1 MAILKHIP
9 IKNRYYSSAVEYLT
23 CQFDE
28 YTNEPVLDE
37 KGRIM
42 ERGEYLIE
50 GINCEAD
57 TFGAECIETN
67 RFYGK
72 NNAVKDVKA
81 HHYIISFDPT
91 DTITMEEALEFGK
104 EWLSVFAPGHQAV
117 IAAHPDGHHG
127 SKNMH
132 VHIVMNSVRKYAGVQ
147 EKWHY
152 KPCEWKQGCKH
163 RSTGRMM
170 HHAKKWVMRKCLIQ
184 GYEQVDLLTKKHRD
198 DYWVEKRLMKSNAK
212 DGVGATSN
220 RDMIRNTIDKL
231 IPAVKSFEQL
241 VECLINI
248 YGWNIRVTEKTVT
261 FTMPD
266 MKRGIRGN
274 KLGDGYGKAELI
286 ERIDIAIKEKAI
298 AETKRIAE
306 ENARAEAMRIAE
318 TKAKADAEAKEN
330 ARIGAEKKA
339 AVEKA
344 EQNRKTE
351 LSKRNRKLA
360 FEREDIRFE
369 CFMANA
375 GSDDWNSDYA
385 KYLMEEKITDYDSK
399 TMEELSVPILT
410 KEEFEQKQ
418 IEAMQ
423 DVISAK
429 ARELWHD
436 ALDNIDG
443 IVYPHKWEYLDY
455 LEELRYRKAST
466 ITLKQAKEA
475 ILSFGEFNEMK
486 ELESI
491 KEKTRVE
498 EVVLENT
505 VQAENTEN
513 NAIESAEDTKG
524 RIEPV
529 AAENIVVQENLSTE
543 LAVEEQVVKRTLTFA
558 ERAKEI
564 ATFIRDN
571 YRKYDDVPAKVKAEL
586 FRFSVDDLQ
595 ADMKLHSLVLKEL
608 NVKMYSSEL
617 YDDYMSIVDATN
629 WKQSSE
635 LQKANYYNNEKRWN
649 KRR

>member
-42 ERGEYLIE
+42 EREEYLIE
-50 GINCEAD
+50 GVNCKVD

-91 DTITMEEALEFGK
+91 DNITMEEALAFGK

-132 VHIVMNSVRKYAGVQ
+132 VHIVFNSVRKYAGVQ

-170 HHAKKWVMRKCLIQ
+170 HNAKKWVMRRCLIQ

-198 DYWVEKRLMKSNAK
+198 DYWIEKRLMESNTK
-212 DGVGATSN
+212 DGIGATSN
-220 RDMIRNTIDKL
+220 KEIVRNTIDKF

-241 VECLINI
+241 VECLTNI
-248 YGWNIRVTEKTVT
+248 YGWNIRVTDKTVT
-261 FTMPD
+261 FTMQD
-266 MKRGIRGN
+266 MKRGVRGN

-286 ERIDIAIKEKAI
+286 ERIDIAVKEKAAI
-298 AETKRIAE
+298 ESKRIAE
-306 ENARAEAMRIAE
+306 ENEKAEAMRIAE
-318 TKAKADAEAKEN
+318 AKSKAEAE
-330 ARIGAEKKA
+330 AREKVRIEAERKT

-344 EQNRKTE
+344 EQRRKEE
-351 LSKRNRKLA
+351 LSQKKRKLA
-360 FEREDIRFE
+360 FERNNIQFE
-369 CFMANA
+369 YFMANA
-375 GSDDWNSDYA
+375 DSDDWNSDYA
-385 KYLMEEKITDYDSK
+385 NYLMAEKITDYDSK
-399 TMEELSVPILT
+399 TLEELSVPILT

-418 IEAMQ
+418 IEKMQ
-423 DVISAK
+423 EAISEK
-429 ARELWHD
+429 ARELWND
-436 ALDNIDG
+436 VLNNIDG
-443 IVYPHKWEYLDY
+443 IVYSHKWEYLDY
-455 LEELRYRKAST
+455 LEEMRYRKSST
-466 ITLKQAKEA
+466 LTLQQVKEP
-475 ILSFGEFNEMK
+475 ILSFEEFSEKVERESVEATMQVESTQDVAVEVATDAQK
-486 ELESI
+486 DFELDVTENDVVHKNPVVEPVVEDTVVVERVI
-491 KEKTRVE
+491 EKT
-498 EVVLENT
+498 LT
-505 VQAENTEN
+505 
-513 NAIESAEDTKG
+513 IE
-524 RIEPV
+524 
-529 AAENIVVQENLSTE
+529 
-543 LAVEEQVVKRTLTFA
+543 

-564 ATFIRDN
+564 ATFIRKN
-571 YRKYDDVPAKVKAEL
+571 YGKYDNVPVKVKAEQ
-586 FRFSVDDLQ
+586 FQFSNDDLD
-595 ADMKLHSLVLKEL
+595 ADMELHSLVLKEL
-608 NVKMYSSEL
+608 NEKMYGADSFE
-617 YDDYMSIVDATN
+617 DYMRIVDATEK
-629 WKQSSE
+629 KQSDESRNVE
-635 LQKANYYNNEKRWN
+635 CYSNDKCWKRS
-649 KRR
+649 R

>member
-28 YTNEPVLDE
+28 YTNEPILDE

-42 ERGEYLIE
+42 EREEYLIE
-50 GINCEAD
+50 GVNCEVD

-91 DTITMEEALEFGK
+91 DNITMEEALAFGK

-132 VHIVMNSVRKYAGVQ
+132 VHIVFNSVRKYAGVQ

-170 HHAKKWVMRKCLIQ
+170 HHAKKWVMRRCLIQ

-198 DYWVEKRLMKSNAK
+198 DYWVEKRLMQSNAK
-212 DGVGATSN
+212 DGIGVTSN
-220 RDMIRNTIDKL
+220 KELIRNTIDKL
-231 IPAVKSFEQL
+231 ISAVKSFEQL
-241 VECLINI
+241 VEYLTGI
-248 YGWNIRVTEKTVT
+248 YGWNIRVTDKTVT

-286 ERIDIAIKEKAI
+286 ERIDVAVKEKA
-298 AETKRIAE
+298 ALEAKRIAE
-306 ENARAEAMRIAE
+306 ENEKAEAKRIAE
-318 TKAKADAEAKEN
+318 AREKARLEAERKATA
-330 ARIGAEKKA
+330 
-339 AVEKA
+339 EKA
-344 EQNRKTE
+344 EQRRKEE
-351 LSKRNRKLA
+351 LSQKKRKLA
-360 FEREDIRFE
+360 FERNNIQFE
-369 CFMANA
+369 YFMANA
-375 GSDDWNSDYA
+375 DSDDWNSDYSN
-385 KYLMEEKITDYDSK
+385 YLILEKISDYNSK
-399 TMEELSVPILT
+399 TLEELSVPILT

-418 IEAMQ
+418 IEKMQ
-423 DVISAK
+423 EAISEN
-429 ARELWHD
+429 ARELWND
-436 ALDNIDG
+436 ALSNIDG
-443 IVYPHKWEYLDY
+443 TVYSNKWEYLEY
-455 LEELRYRKAST
+455 LEEMRYRKASAL
-466 ITLKQAKEA
+466 TLQQVKEP
-475 ILSFGEFNEMK
+475 ILSFVEFNEMK
-486 ELESI
+486 ERENAKSVVQVES
-491 KEKTRVE
+491 TQNVAVE
-498 EVVLENT
+498 IVTDNQNNFELDITENVVLE
-505 VQAENTEN
+505 ENPVV
-513 NAIESAEDTKG
+513 ESAVEDAVVVE
-524 RIEPV
+524 RVIEK
-529 AAENIVVQENLSTE
+529 ALT
-543 LAVEEQVVKRTLTFA
+543 VEERA
-558 ERAKEI
+558 EEI

-571 YRKYDDVPAKVKAEL
+571 YGKYENVPVKVKAEQ
-586 FRFSVDDLQ
+586 FQFSIDDLG

-608 NVKMYSSEL
+608 KEKMYSSEL
-617 YDDYMSIVDATN
+617 YDDYMSIVDVTDK
-629 WKQSSE
+629 KQSDE
-635 LQKANYYNNEKRWN
+635 LQKVDYYSNVKRWN
-649 KRR
+649 RSR

>member
-42 ERGEYLIE
+42 EREEYLIE
-50 GINCEAD
+50 GVNCEAD

-91 DTITMEEALEFGK
+91 DNITMEEALAFGK

-132 VHIVMNSVRKYAGVQ
+132 VHIVINSVRKFAGVQ

-170 HHAKKWVMRKCLIQ
+170 HHAKKWVMRKCLLQ

-220 RDMIRNTIDKL
+220 RDIIRNTIDKL
-231 IPAVKSFEQL
+231 TPAVKSFEQL
-241 VECLINI
+241 VECLANI
-248 YGWNIRVTEKTVT
+248 YGWNIRVTDKTVT
-261 FTMPD
+261 STMPD

-286 ERIDIAIKEKAI
+286 ERIDIAIKEKSI

-318 TKAKADAEAKEN
+318 TKAKADAEAKKN
-330 ARIGAEKKA
+330 ARIEAEEKA

-344 EQNRKTE
+344 EQNKKAE
-351 LSKRNRKLA
+351 LSKRKRKLA
-360 FEREDIRFE
+360 FEREDIRFK

-385 KYLMEEKITDYDSK
+385 KYLMEEKITDYDFK
-399 TMEELSVPILT
+399 TLEELSVPILT

-418 IEAMQ
+418 IEKMQ
-423 DVISAK
+423 EAISERAGK
-429 ARELWHD
+429 LWKE

-443 IVYPHKWEYLDY
+443 SVYSHKWEYLDY
-455 LEELRYRKAST
+455 LEEIRYRKAST
-466 ITLKQAKEA
+466 LTLQQVKEP
-475 ILSFGEFNEMK
+475 ILSFGEFNEK
-486 ELESI
+486 VERESVRFVESVENIQNIAAETVADNEKDFELGV
-491 KEKTRVE
+491 T
-498 EVVLENT
+498 
-505 VQAENTEN
+505 
-513 NAIESAEDTKG
+513 
-524 RIEPV
+524 
-529 AAENIVVQENLSTE
+529 ENIVVQENPAHE
-543 LAVEEQVVKRTLTFA
+543 PAVEENVVDEQVMEIPLTVE

-571 YRKYDDVPAKVKAEL
+571 YRKYDNVPVKVKAEL
-586 FRFSVDDLQ
+586 FRFSIDDLQ

-617 YDDYMSIVDATN
+617 YDDYMSVVDVME
-629 WKQSSE
+629 KKRSDE
-635 LQKANYYNNEKRWN
+635 LQKVDYHINEKRWN
-649 KRR
+649 RRR

>member
-28 YTNEPVLDE
+28 YTNEPILDE

-42 ERGEYLIE
+42 KREEYLIE
-50 GINCEAD
+50 GVNCEVD

-91 DTITMEEALEFGK
+91 DNITMEEALEFGK

-132 VHIVMNSVRKYAGVQ
+132 VHIVFNSVRKYAGVQ

-170 HHAKKWVMRKCLIQ
+170 HNAKKWVMRRCLIR

-198 DYWVEKRLMKSNAK
+198 DYWVEKRLMESNAK
-212 DGVGATSN
+212 HGIGATSN
-220 RDMIRNTIDKL
+220 KEIIRNTIDKF

-241 VECLINI
+241 VECLTNI
-248 YGWNIRVTEKTVT
+248 YGWNIRVTDKTVT

-274 KLGDGYGKAELI
+274 KLGDGYGKAELM
-286 ERIDIAIKEKAI
+286 ERIDNAIKEKVV
-298 AETKRIAE
+298 
-306 ENARAEAMRIAE
+306 
-318 TKAKADAEAKEN
+318 AEAKRLAEEKAREE
-330 ARIGAEKKA
+330 ARIEAERRA
-339 AVEKA
+339 ASERA
-344 EQNRKTE
+344 ERKRKEE
-351 LSKRNRKLA
+351 LSQRKRKLA
-360 FEREDIRFE
+360 FERNSIQFE
-369 CFMANA
+369 YFMAN
-375 GSDDWNSDYA
+375 SNSESWNPEYA
-385 KYLMEEKITDYDSK
+385 EYLMAEKIIDFDSK
-399 TMEELSVPILT
+399 SIEELSNPILT
-410 KEEFEQKQ
+410 KEEFERKQ
-418 IEAMQ
+418 IEELQ
-423 DVISAK
+423 EENCEK
-429 ARELWHD
+429 AHELWKD
-436 ALDNIDG
+436 TLNNIDG
-443 IVYPHKWEYLDY
+443 LVYPHKWEYLNY
-455 LEELRYRKAST
+455 LEEIRYRKVST
-466 ITLKQAKEA
+466 FTLQQVKEP
-475 ILSFGEFNEMK
+475 ILTFGEFGEMMERESAIPVETVGNVQDAVVVEEAEETIGTEK
-486 ELESI
+486 NQAEELEVQDISI
-491 KEKTRVE
+491 LESTVE
-498 EVVLENT
+498 EVAV
-505 VQAENTEN
+505 
-513 NAIESAEDTKG
+513 IE
-524 RIEPV
+524 
-529 AAENIVVQENLSTE
+529 Q
-543 LAVEEQVVKRTLTFA
+543 AVERPVTME

-564 ATFIRDN
+564 SSVIRNNYGRYDN
-571 YRKYDDVPAKVKAEL
+571 VPVKVKAEL
-586 FRFSVDDLQ
+586 FQFSVDDFE

-617 YDDYMSIVDATN
+617 YDDYMSIADETDKKPVEEQN
-629 WKQSSE
+629 V
-635 LQKANYYNNEKRWN
+635 NYYNNEKHWN
-649 KRR
+649 RSR

>member
-42 ERGEYLIE
+42 EREEYMIE
-50 GINCEAD
+50 GINCEVD

-67 RFYGK
+67 RFHGK

-91 DTITMEEALEFGK
+91 DNITMEEALAFGK

-132 VHIVMNSVRKYAGVQ
+132 VHIVFNSVRKYAGVQ

-170 HHAKKWVMRKCLIQ
+170 HNAKKWVMRRCLIQ

-198 DYWVEKRLMKSNAK
+198 DYWVEKRLIKSNAK
-212 DGVGATSN
+212 DGIGATSN
-220 RDMIRNTIDKL
+220 KEIIRNTIDKF

-241 VECLINI
+241 VECLTNI
-248 YGWNIRVTEKTVT
+248 YGWNIRVTDKTVT

-266 MKRGIRGN
+266 MKRGVRGN

-286 ERIDIAIKEKAI
+286 ERIDIAIKEKA
-298 AETKRIAE
+298 ALEAKRLAE

-318 TKAKADAEAKEN
+318 EKAKAEAEAREK
-330 ARIGAEKKA
+330 ARLEEERKVA
-339 AVEKA
+339 AEKA
-344 EQNRKTE
+344 EQRRKEE
-351 LSKRNRKLA
+351 LSQKKRKLA
-360 FEREDIRFE
+360 FERNNIQFE
-369 CFMANA
+369 YFMANA
-375 GSDDWNSDYA
+375 DSDDWNSDYLN
-385 KYLMEEKITDYDSK
+385 YLISEKITDYDSK
-399 TMEELSVPILT
+399 TLEELSVPILT

-418 IEAMQ
+418 IEKMQ
-423 DVISAK
+423 EAISEK
-429 ARELWHD
+429 TRELWND
-436 ALDNIDG
+436 ALNNIDG
-443 IVYPHKWEYLDY
+443 SVYSNKWKYLDY
-455 LEELRYRKAST
+455 LEEIRYRKVD
-466 ITLKQAKEA
+466 TLTLQQVKEP
-475 ILSFGEFNEMK
+475 ILSFWEFNEMMERESVEATMK
-486 ELESI
+486 VENTQDVAVEVATDAQKDFELDVTENDVVHKNPVVEPVVEDTVVVERVI
-491 KEKTRVE
+491 EKT
-498 EVVLENT
+498 LT
-505 VQAENTEN
+505 
-513 NAIESAEDTKG
+513 IE
-524 RIEPV
+524 
-529 AAENIVVQENLSTE
+529 
-543 LAVEEQVVKRTLTFA
+543 

-564 ATFIRDN
+564 ATFIRKN
-571 YRKYDDVPAKVKAEL
+571 YGKYDNVPVKVKAEQ
-586 FRFSVDDLQ
+586 FQFSNDDLD
-595 ADMKLHSLVLKEL
+595 ADMELHSLVLKEL
-608 NVKMYSSEL
+608 NEKMYGADSFE
-617 YDDYMSIVDATN
+617 DYMRIVDATEK
-629 WKQSSE
+629 KQSGE
-635 LQKANYYNNEKRWN
+635 LRRVEYYSNEKRWN
-649 KRR
+649 RSR

>member
-28 YTNEPVLDE
+28 YTNEPILDE

-42 ERGEYLIE
+42 EREEYLIE
-50 GINCEAD
+50 GVNCEVD

-91 DTITMEEALEFGK
+91 DNITMEEALAFGK

-132 VHIVMNSVRKYAGVQ
+132 VHIVFNSVRKYAGVQ

-170 HHAKKWVMRKCLIQ
+170 HHAKKWVMRRCLIQ

-212 DGVGATSN
+212 DGIGVTSN
-220 RDMIRNTIDKL
+220 KEMIRNTIDKL

-241 VECLINI
+241 VDYLTGI
-248 YGWNIRVTEKTVT
+248 YGWNIRVTDKTVT

-286 ERIDIAIKEKAI
+286 ERIDVAVKEKA
-298 AETKRIAE
+298 ALEAKRIAE
-306 ENARAEAMRIAE
+306 ENESAEATRIAE
-318 TKAKADAEAKEN
+318 AKAKAEAEAREK
-330 ARIGAEKKA
+330 ARLEEERKAVAEK
-339 AVEKA
+339 E
-344 EQNRKTE
+344 EQRRKEE
-351 LSKRNRKLA
+351 LSQQKRKLA
-360 FEREDIRFE
+360 FERNSIQHKY
-369 CFMANA
+369 FMENAN
-375 GSDDWNSDYA
+375 SDDWNSDYA
-385 KYLMEEKITDYDSK
+385 KYLMAEKITDYDSK
-399 TMEELSVPILT
+399 TLEELSVSIMT

-418 IEAMQ
+418 IEKMQ
-423 DVISAK
+423 EEISEK
-429 ARELWHD
+429 ARELWND
-436 ALDNIDG
+436 ALSNIDG
-443 IVYPHKWEYLDY
+443 TVYSNKWEYLDY
-455 LEELRYRKAST
+455 LEEIRFRRGST
-466 ITLKQAKEA
+466 LTLQQVKEP
-475 ILSFGEFNEMK
+475 ILSFEEFNEMMERENAMHVESVESVENVVVDEETEETIAVQPK
-486 ELESI
+486 STEELEIQEISRP
-491 KEKTRVE
+491 KPTVE
-498 EVVLENT
+498 EVT
-505 VQAENTEN
+505 VV
-513 NAIESAEDTKG
+513 
-524 RIEPV
+524 EPV
-529 AAENIVVQENLSTE
+529 IERPFTIE
-543 LAVEEQVVKRTLTFA
+543 
-558 ERAKEI
+558 ERARVIASEI
-564 ATFIRDN
+564 RNNYGRYDN
-571 YRKYDDVPAKVKAEL
+571 VPTKVKAVL
-586 FRFSVDDLQ
+586 FQFSIDDLQ

-617 YDDYMSIVDATN
+617 YDDYMSVVDVTD
-629 WKQSSE
+629 KKKSGETKDVGYYSS
-635 LQKANYYNNEKRWN
+635 EKRWN
-649 KRR
+649 RSR

>member
-28 YTNEPVLDE
+28 YTNEPILDE

-42 ERGEYLIE
+42 EREEYLIE
-50 GINCEAD
+50 GVNCEVD

-91 DTITMEEALEFGK
+91 DNITMEKALAFGK

-132 VHIVMNSVRKYAGVQ
+132 VHIVFNSVRKYAGVQ

-170 HHAKKWVMRKCLIQ
+170 HHAKKWVMRRCLIQ

-198 DYWVEKRLMKSNAK
+198 DYWVEKRLMQANAK
-212 DGVGATSN
+212 DGIGVTSN
-220 RDMIRNTIDKL
+220 KEMIRNTIDKL

-241 VECLINI
+241 VEYLTGI
-248 YGWNIRVTEKTVT
+248 YGWNIRVTDKTVT

-286 ERIDIAIKEKAI
+286 ERIDVAVKEKA
-298 AETKRIAE
+298 ALEAKRIAE
-306 ENARAEAMRIAE
+306 ENERAEAKRIAE
-318 TKAKADAEAKEN
+318 AKAKAEAEAREKI
-330 ARIGAEKKA
+330 RIEAERKA
-339 AVEKA
+339 AAEKA
-344 EQNRKTE
+344 EQRRKEE
-351 LSKRNRKLA
+351 LSQQKRKLA
-360 FEREDIRFE
+360 FERNSIQHNY
-369 CFMANA
+369 FMENAN
-375 GSDDWNSDYA
+375 SDDWNSDYA
-385 KYLMEEKITDYDSK
+385 KYLMAEKITDYDSK
-399 TMEELSVPILT
+399 TLEELSVPILT

-418 IEAMQ
+418 IEKMQ
-423 DVISAK
+423 EAISEK
-429 ARELWHD
+429 ARELWND

-443 IVYPHKWEYLDY
+443 SAYPNKWKYLDY
-455 LEELRYRKAST
+455 LEEIRYRNVST
-466 ITLKQAKEA
+466 LTLQQVNEPV
-475 ILSFGEFNEMK
+475 ISFWEFNEMK
-486 ELESI
+486 EHENVVLQENPVVEPLVEDTVVVERVI
-491 KEKTRVE
+491 EKT
-498 EVVLENT
+498 LT
-505 VQAENTEN
+505 
-513 NAIESAEDTKG
+513 IE
-524 RIEPV
+524 
-529 AAENIVVQENLSTE
+529 
-543 LAVEEQVVKRTLTFA
+543 

-564 ATFIRDN
+564 ATFIRNN
-571 YRKYDDVPAKVKAEL
+571 YGKYDNVPVKVKAEQ
-586 FRFSVDDLQ
+586 FKFSNNDLDI
-595 ADMKLHSLVLKEL
+595 DMELHSLVLKEL
-608 NVKMYSSEL
+608 NEKMYGADSFE
-617 YDDYMSIVDATN
+617 DYMRIVDATEK
-629 WKQSSE
+629 KQSDE
-635 LQKANYYNNEKRWN
+635 MQNVDYYSNDKRWN
-649 KRR
+649 RSR

>member
-42 ERGEYLIE
+42 EREEYLIE
-50 GINCEAD
+50 GVNCEVD

-91 DTITMEEALEFGK
+91 DNITMEKALAFGK

-132 VHIVMNSVRKYAGVQ
+132 VHIVFNSVRKYAGVQ

-170 HHAKKWVMRKCLIQ
+170 HHAKKWVMRRCLIQ

-198 DYWVEKRLMKSNAK
+198 DYWVEKRLMQANAK
-212 DGVGATSN
+212 DGIGVTSN
-220 RDMIRNTIDKL
+220 KELIRNTIDKL
-231 IPAVKSFEQL
+231 ISAVKSFEQL
-241 VECLINI
+241 VEYLTGI
-248 YGWNIRVTEKTVT
+248 YGWNIRVTDKTVT

-286 ERIDIAIKEKAI
+286 ERIDVAVKEKA
-298 AETKRIAE
+298 ALEAKRIAE
-306 ENARAEAMRIAE
+306 ENEKAEAKRIAE
-318 TKAKADAEAKEN
+318 AKAKAEAEAREK
-330 ARIGAEKKA
+330 ARLEAERKA
-339 AVEKA
+339 TAEKA
-344 EQNRKTE
+344 EQRRKEE
-351 LSKRNRKLA
+351 LSQKKRKLA
-360 FEREDIRFE
+360 FERNNIQFE
-369 CFMANA
+369 YFMANA
-375 GSDDWNSDYA
+375 DSDDWNSDYSN
-385 KYLMEEKITDYDSK
+385 YLILEKISDYNSK
-399 TMEELSVPILT
+399 TLEELSVPILT

-418 IEAMQ
+418 IEKMQ
-423 DVISAK
+423 EAISEN
-429 ARELWHD
+429 ARELWND
-436 ALDNIDG
+436 ALSNIDG
-443 IVYPHKWEYLDY
+443 TVYSNKWEYLEY
-455 LEELRYRKAST
+455 LEEMRYRKASAL
-466 ITLKQAKEA
+466 TLQQVKEP
-475 ILSFGEFNEMK
+475 ILSFVEFNEMK
-486 ELESI
+486 EREIVKS
-491 KEKTRVE
+491 
-498 EVVLENT
+498 
-505 VQAENTEN
+505 
-513 NAIESAEDTKG
+513 
-524 RIEPV
+524 
-529 AAENIVVQENLSTE
+529 VVQVESTQDVAVEIVADNQNNFELDITDNVVFEENSVVE
-543 LAVEEQVVKRTLTFA
+543 LAVEDAVVVEQVIERALTVE

-571 YRKYDDVPAKVKAEL
+571 YGKYDNVPVKVKAEQ
-586 FRFSVDDLQ
+586 FRFSINDLG

-608 NVKMYSSEL
+608 NEKMYSSEL
-617 YDDYMSIVDATN
+617 YDDYMSVVDATEK
-629 WKQSSE
+629 KQSDE
-635 LQKANYYNNEKRWN
+635 MQNVDYYSNDKRWN
-649 KRR
+649 RSR

>member
-28 YTNEPVLDE
+28 YTNEPILDE

-42 ERGEYLIE
+42 EREEYLIE
-50 GINCEAD
+50 GVNCEVD

-91 DTITMEEALEFGK
+91 DNITMEEALAFGK

-132 VHIVMNSVRKYAGVQ
+132 VHIVFNSVRKYARVQ

-170 HHAKKWVMRKCLIQ
+170 HNAKKWVMRRCLIR

-198 DYWVEKRLMKSNAK
+198 DYWVEKRLMESNAK
-212 DGVGATSN
+212 DGIGATSN
-220 RDMIRNTIDKL
+220 KEIIRNTIDKF

-241 VECLINI
+241 VECLTNI
-248 YGWNIRVTEKTVT
+248 YGWNIRVTDKTVT

-286 ERIDIAIKEKAI
+286 ERIDIAVKEKAAI
-298 AETKRIAE
+298 EAKRIAE

-318 TKAKADAEAKEN
+318 AKAKAEAEAREK
-330 ARIGAEKKA
+330 ARLEAERKA
-339 AVEKA
+339 AAEKA
-344 EQNRKTE
+344 EQRRKEE
-351 LSKRNRKLA
+351 LSQKKRKLA
-360 FEREDIRFE
+360 FERNNIQFE
-369 CFMANA
+369 YFMANA
-375 GSDDWNSDYA
+375 DSDDWNSDYSN
-385 KYLMEEKITDYDSK
+385 YLILEKITDYDSK
-399 TMEELSVPILT
+399 TLEELSVPILT

-418 IEAMQ
+418 SEKMQEA
-423 DVISAK
+423 ISEK
-429 ARELWHD
+429 ARELWND
-436 ALDNIDG
+436 ALNNIDG
-443 IVYPHKWEYLDY
+443 SVYSNKWKYLDY
-455 LEELRYRKAST
+455 LEEIRYRKVV
-466 ITLKQAKEA
+466 TLTLQQVKEP
-475 ILSFGEFNEMK
+475 ILSFWEFNEMM
-486 ELESI
+486 ERESV
-491 KEKTRVE
+491 KAVVQVE
-498 EVVLENT
+498 STQDIAVEVATDAQKDFEFDV
-505 VQAENTEN
+505 TEN
-513 NAIESAEDTKG
+513 DMVHKNPVV
-524 RIEPV
+524 EPV
-529 AAENIVVQENLSTE
+529 VEDAVV
-543 LAVEEQVVKRTLTFA
+543 VERIFEKPLTIE

-564 ATFIRDN
+564 ATFIRNN
-571 YRKYDDVPAKVKAEL
+571 YGKYDNVPVKVKAEQ
-586 FRFSVDDLQ
+586 FKFSNNDLD
-595 ADMKLHSLVLKEL
+595 ADMELHSLVLKEL
-608 NVKMYSSEL
+608 NEKMYGADSFE
-617 YDDYMSIVDATN
+617 DYMRIVDATEK
-629 WKQSSE
+629 KQSDE
-635 LQKANYYNNEKRWN
+635 TRTVDYYSNDKRWN
-649 KRR
+649 RSR

>member
-28 YTNEPVLDE
+28 YTNEPILDE

-42 ERGEYLIE
+42 EREEYLIE
-50 GINCEAD
+50 GVNCEVD

-72 NNAVKDVKA
+72 NNAVKDVKT

-91 DTITMEEALEFGK
+91 DNITMAEALAFGK

-132 VHIVMNSVRKYAGVQ
+132 VHIVFNSVRKYAGVQ

-170 HHAKKWVMRKCLIQ
+170 HHAKKWVMRRCLSQ

-198 DYWVEKRLMKSNAK
+198 DYWVEKRFMQSNAK
-212 DGVGATSN
+212 DGIGVTSN
-220 RDMIRNTIDKL
+220 KEMIRNTIDKL
-231 IPAVKSFEQL
+231 IPAVESFEQL
-241 VECLINI
+241 VDYLTGI
-248 YGWNIRVTEKTVT
+248 YGWNIRVTDKTVT

-286 ERIDIAIKEKAI
+286 ERIDVAVKEKA
-298 AETKRIAE
+298 ALDAKRIAE
-306 ENARAEAMRIAE
+306 EKARLEAERNAA
-318 TKAKADAEAKEN
+318 T
-330 ARIGAEKKA
+330 
-339 AVEKA
+339 EKA
-344 EQNRKTE
+344 EQRRKEE
-351 LSKRNRKLA
+351 LSQQKRKLA
-360 FEREDIRFE
+360 FERNSIQHNY
-369 CFMANA
+369 FMENAN
-375 GSDDWNSDYA
+375 SDDWNSDYA
-385 KYLMEEKITDYDSK
+385 KYLTAEKIIDYDSK
-399 TMEELSVPILT
+399 TLEALYVSIMT

-418 IEAMQ
+418 IEKMQ
-423 DVISAK
+423 EAISEK
-429 ARELWHD
+429 ARELWND
-436 ALDNIDG
+436 ALSNIDG
-443 IVYPHKWEYLDY
+443 TVYSNKWEYLDY
-455 LEELRYRKAST
+455 LEEIRFRRVST
-466 ITLKQAKEA
+466 LTLQQVKEP
-475 ILSFGEFNEMK
+475 ILSFVEFNEIVERENVK
-486 ELESI
+486 SVVQVES
-491 KEKTRVE
+491 TQDVAVE
-498 EVVLENT
+498 IVADNQNNFDLDT
-505 VQAENTEN
+505 TEN
-513 NAIESAEDTKG
+513 VVFEENPVVESAVEDAVVVE
-524 RIEPV
+524 RVIEK
-529 AAENIVVQENLSTE
+529 ALT
-543 LAVEEQVVKRTLTFA
+543 VE

-571 YRKYDDVPAKVKAEL
+571 YGKYDNVPVKVKAEM
-586 FRFSVDDLQ
+586 FRFSINDLG

-608 NVKMYSSEL
+608 NEKMYSSEL
-617 YDDYMSIVDATN
+617 YDDYMSIVDATDK
-629 WKQSSE
+629 KQSDE
-635 LQKANYYNNEKRWN
+635 MQNVGYYSNDKRWN
-649 KRR
+649 RSR

>member
-42 ERGEYLIE
+42 EREEYLIE

-57 TFGAECIETN
+57 SFGAECIETN

-104 EWLSVFAPGHQAV
+104 EWLSIFAPGHQAV

-132 VHIVMNSVRKYAGVQ
+132 VHIVFNSVRKYAGVQ

-170 HHAKKWVMRKCLIQ
+170 HHAKKWVMRKCLLQ

-241 VECLINI
+241 VECLTNI

-286 ERIDIAIKEKAI
+286 ERIDAAVKEKAAI
-298 AETKRIAE
+298 EAKRIAE
-306 ENARAEAMRIAE
+306 ENARAEAVRIAE
-318 TKAKADAEAKEN
+318 AKAKAEAETREK
-330 ARIGAEKKA
+330 ARIETEKKA
-339 AVEKA
+339 VLEKA
-344 EQNRKTE
+344 EQNRKAE
-351 LSKRNRKLA
+351 LSEKKKKLA
-360 FEREDIRFE
+360 FEREGIRFE
-369 CFMANA
+369 YFMANA

-385 KYLMEEKITDYDSK
+385 DYLMGEKITDYDSK
-399 TMEELSVPILT
+399 TMDEVSAPILT
-410 KEEFEQKQ
+410 KKEFEQKQ
-418 IEAMQ
+418 IETMQ
-423 DVISAK
+423 EAISER
-429 ARELWHD
+429 ARKLWKE

-455 LEELRYRKAST
+455 LEELRYRKASA
-466 ITLKQAKEA
+466 ITLQQAKEE

-486 ELESI
+486 ECEIAMHVES
-491 KEKTRVE
+491 VE
-498 EVVLENT
+498 S
-505 VQAENTEN
+505 VQN
-513 NAIESAEDTKG
+513 
-524 RIEPV
+524 V
-529 AAENIVVQENLSTE
+529 AAETAADNEKDFEPDVIENIVVQENLVVESALEDAVVFERVIERALT
-543 LAVEEQVVKRTLTFA
+543 VEEQ
-558 ERAKEI
+558 AKEI
-564 ATFIRDN
+564 ATFICDN

-586 FRFSVDDLQ
+586 FRFSIDDLQ

-608 NVKMYSSEL
+608 DVKMYSSEL
-617 YDDYMSIVDATN
+617 YDDYMSVVDEMEK
-629 WKQSSE
+629 KQSDE
-635 LQKANYYNNEKRWN
+635 LQKVDYYSNEKRWN
-649 KRR
+649 RSR

>member
-42 ERGEYLIE
+42 EREEYLIE
-50 GINCEAD
+50 GVNCGVE

-91 DTITMEEALEFGK
+91 DNITMEEALAFGK

-132 VHIVMNSVRKYAGVQ
+132 VHIVFNSVRKYVGVQ

-170 HHAKKWVMRKCLIQ
+170 HNAKKWVMRRCLIQ

-198 DYWVEKRLMKSNAK
+198 DYWVEKRLMQSNAK
-212 DGVGATSN
+212 DGIGVTSN
-220 RDMIRNTIDKL
+220 KEMIRNTIDKL

-241 VECLINI
+241 VEYLTGI
-248 YGWNIRVTEKTVT
+248 YGWNIRVTDKTVT

-286 ERIDIAIKEKAI
+286 ERIDVAVKEKA
-298 AETKRIAE
+298 ALEAKRIAE
-306 ENARAEAMRIAE
+306 ENERAEAKRIAE
-318 TKAKADAEAKEN
+318 AKAKAEAEAREKI
-330 ARIGAEKKA
+330 RIEAERKA
-339 AVEKA
+339 AAEKA
-344 EQNRKTE
+344 EQRRKEE
-351 LSKRNRKLA
+351 LSQQKRKLA
-360 FEREDIRFE
+360 FERNSIQHNY
-369 CFMANA
+369 FMENAN
-375 GSDDWNSDYA
+375 SDDWNSDYA
-385 KYLMEEKITDYDSK
+385 KYLMAEKITDYDSK
-399 TMEELSVPILT
+399 TLEELSVSIMT
-410 KEEFEQKQ
+410 KKEFEQKQ
-418 IEAMQ
+418 IEKMQ
-423 DVISAK
+423 EAISEK
-429 ARELWHD
+429 ARELWYD
-436 ALDNIDG
+436 ALSNIDG
-443 IVYPHKWEYLDY
+443 TVYSNKWEYLDY
-455 LEELRYRKAST
+455 LEEIRFRRGST
-466 ITLKQAKEA
+466 LTLQQVKEP
-475 ILSFGEFNEMK
+475 ILSFVEFNEMK
-486 ELESI
+486 ERENVKSVVQVES
-491 KEKTRVE
+491 TQNVAVE
-498 EVVLENT
+498 IVADNQNNFELDTTENVVLE
-505 VQAENTEN
+505 ENPVV
-513 NAIESAEDTKG
+513 ES
-524 RIEPV
+524 
-529 AAENIVVQENLSTE
+529 
-543 LAVEEQVVKRTLTFA
+543 AVEEAVVVERVIEKALTVE

-571 YRKYDDVPAKVKAEL
+571 YGKYDNVPVKVKAEL
-586 FRFSVDDLQ
+586 FRFSINDLG

-608 NVKMYSSEL
+608 NEKMYSSEL
-617 YDDYMSIVDATN
+617 YDDYMSIVDVTDK
-629 WKQSSE
+629 KQSDE
-635 LQKANYYNNEKRWN
+635 MQNVDYYSNDKRWN
-649 KRR
+649 RSR

>member
-28 YTNEPVLDE
+28 YTNEPILDE

-42 ERGEYLIE
+42 EREEYLIE
-50 GINCEAD
+50 GVNCEVD

-91 DTITMEEALEFGK
+91 DNITMEEALAFGK

-132 VHIVMNSVRKYAGVQ
+132 VHIVFNSVRKYAGVQ

-170 HHAKKWVMRKCLIQ
+170 HNAKKWVMRRCLIQ

-198 DYWVEKRLMKSNAK
+198 DYWVEKRLMQSNAK
-212 DGVGATSN
+212 DGIGVTSN
-220 RDMIRNTIDKL
+220 KEMIRNTIDKL

-241 VECLINI
+241 VEYLTGI
-248 YGWNIRVTEKTVT
+248 YGWNIRVTDKTVT

-286 ERIDIAIKEKAI
+286 ERIDVAVKEKA
-298 AETKRIAE
+298 ALETKRIAE
-306 ENARAEAMRIAE
+306 ENERAEAKRIAE
-318 TKAKADAEAKEN
+318 PKAKAEAEAREK
-330 ARIGAEKKA
+330 ARLEAERKA
-339 AVEKA
+339 AAEKA
-344 EQNRKTE
+344 EQRRKEE
-351 LSKRNRKLA
+351 LSQQKRKLA
-360 FEREDIRFE
+360 FEQNSIQHDY
-369 CFMANA
+369 FMENAN
-375 GSDDWNSDYA
+375 SDDWNSDYA
-385 KYLMEEKITDYDSK
+385 KYLMAEKITDYDSK
-399 TMEELSVPILT
+399 TLEELSVSIMT
-410 KEEFEQKQ
+410 KKEFEQKQ
-418 IEAMQ
+418 IEKMQ
-423 DVISAK
+423 EAISEK
-429 ARELWHD
+429 ARELWYD
-436 ALDNIDG
+436 ALSNIDG
-443 IVYPHKWEYLDY
+443 TVYSNKWEYLDY
-455 LEELRYRKAST
+455 LEEIRFRRVST
-466 ITLKQAKEA
+466 LTLQQVKEP
-475 ILSFGEFNEMK
+475 ILSFWEFNEMK
-486 ELESI
+486 ERENVKSVVQVES
-491 KEKTRVE
+491 TQDVAVE
-498 EVVLENT
+498 IVADNQNNFELDITDNVVLE
-505 VQAENTEN
+505 ENPVV
-513 NAIESAEDTKG
+513 ESAVEDAVVVE
-524 RIEPV
+524 RVIEK
-529 AAENIVVQENLSTE
+529 ALT
-543 LAVEEQVVKRTLTFA
+543 VE

-571 YRKYDDVPAKVKAEL
+571 YGKYDNVPVKVKAEQ
-586 FRFSVDDLQ
+586 FKFSNNDLD

-608 NVKMYSSEL
+608 DEKMYSSEL
-617 YDDYMSIVDATN
+617 YDDYMSVVDVTDK
-629 WKQSSE
+629 KQSDE
-635 LQKANYYNNEKRWN
+635 TRNVDYYSNDKRW
-649 KRR
+649 KRSR

>member
-42 ERGEYLIE
+42 EREEYLIE
-50 GINCEAD
+50 GVNCEVG
-57 TFGAECIETN
+57 TFGAECIEIN

-91 DTITMEEALEFGK
+91 DNITMEEALAFGK

-132 VHIVMNSVRKYAGVQ
+132 VHIVFNSVRKYAGVQ

-170 HHAKKWVMRKCLIQ
+170 HNAKKWVMRRCLIQ

-198 DYWVEKRLMKSNAK
+198 DYWVEKRLMQSNAK
-212 DGVGATSN
+212 DGIGVTSN
-220 RDMIRNTIDKL
+220 KEMIRNTIDKL

-241 VECLINI
+241 VDYLTGI
-248 YGWNIRVTEKTVT
+248 YGWNIRVTDKTVT

-286 ERIDIAIKEKAI
+286 ERIDVAVKEKA
-298 AETKRIAE
+298 ALEAKRIAE
-306 ENARAEAMRIAE
+306 ENERAEATRIAE
-318 TKAKADAEAKEN
+318 AKAKAEAEAREK
-330 ARIGAEKKA
+330 ARLEAEGKA
-339 AVEKA
+339 AAEKA
-344 EQNRKTE
+344 EQRRKEE
-351 LSKRNRKLA
+351 LSQQKRKLA
-360 FEREDIRFE
+360 FERNSIQHNY
-369 CFMANA
+369 FMENAN
-375 GSDDWNSDYA
+375 SDDWNSDYA
-385 KYLMEEKITDYDSK
+385 KYLMAEKITDYDSK
-399 TMEELSVPILT
+399 TLEELSVSIMT

-418 IEAMQ
+418 IEKMQ
-423 DVISAK
+423 EEISEK
-429 ARELWHD
+429 ARELWND
-436 ALDNIDG
+436 ALSNIDG
-443 IVYPHKWEYLDY
+443 TVYSNKWEYLDY
-455 LEELRYRKAST
+455 LEEIRFRRVST
-466 ITLKQAKEA
+466 LTLQQVKEP
-475 ILSFGEFNEMK
+475 ILSFVEFNEMK
-486 ELESI
+486 ERENVKSVVQVES
-491 KEKTRVE
+491 TQDVAVE
-498 EVVLENT
+498 IVADNQNNFELDTTENVVLE
-505 VQAENTEN
+505 ENPVV
-513 NAIESAEDTKG
+513 ESAVEDAVVVE
-524 RIEPV
+524 RVIEK
-529 AAENIVVQENLSTE
+529 ALT
-543 LAVEEQVVKRTLTFA
+543 VE

-571 YRKYDDVPAKVKAEL
+571 YGKYDNVPVKVKAEQ
-586 FRFSVDDLQ
+586 FKFSNNDLD
-595 ADMKLHSLVLKEL
+595 ADMELHSLVLKEL
-608 NVKMYSSEL
+608 NEKMYGADSFE
-617 YDDYMSIVDATN
+617 DYMSIVDATEK
-629 WKQSSE
+629 KQSGE
-635 LQKANYYNNEKRWN
+635 MQNVDYYSNDKRW
-649 KRR
+649 KRSR

>member
-28 YTNEPVLDE
+28 YTNEPILDE

-42 ERGEYLIE
+42 EREEYLIE
-50 GINCEAD
+50 GVNCEVD
-57 TFGAECIETN
+57 TFGAECVETN

-91 DTITMEEALEFGK
+91 DNITMEEALAFGK

-132 VHIVMNSVRKYAGVQ
+132 VHIVFNSVRKYAGVQ

-170 HHAKKWVMRKCLIQ
+170 HNAKKWVMRRCLIQ

-212 DGVGATSN
+212 DGIGATSN
-220 RDMIRNTIDKL
+220 KEIIRNTIDKF

-241 VECLINI
+241 VECLTNI
-248 YGWNIRVTEKTVT
+248 YGWNIRVTDKTVT

-286 ERIDIAIKEKAI
+286 ERIDIAVKEKVALE
-298 AETKRIAE
+298 AKRIAE

-318 TKAKADAEAKEN
+318 EKAKAEAEAREKV
-330 ARIGAEKKA
+330 RIEAERKA
-339 AVEKA
+339 AAEKA
-344 EQNRKTE
+344 E
-351 LSKRNRKLA
+351 LSEQKRKLA
-360 FEREDIRFE
+360 FERNNIQFE
-369 CFMANA
+369 YFMANA
-375 GSDDWNSDYA
+375 DSDDWNSDYSN
-385 KYLMEEKITDYDSK
+385 YLISEKITDYDSK
-399 TMEELSVPILT
+399 TLEELSVPILT

-418 IEAMQ
+418 IEKMQ
-423 DVISAK
+423 EAISEK
-429 ARELWHD
+429 ARELWND
-436 ALDNIDG
+436 ALNSIDG
-443 IVYPHKWEYLDY
+443 IVYSHKWEYLDY
-455 LEELRYRKAST
+455 LEEMRYRKAST
-466 ITLKQAKEA
+466 LTLQQVKEP
-475 ILSFGEFNEMK
+475 ILSFWEFNE
-486 ELESI
+486 I
-491 KEKTRVE
+491 KERESVKAVVQVE
-498 EVVLENT
+498 STQDVSVEIATDNQNNFELNI
-505 VQAENTEN
+505 AENVVFQEN
-513 NAIESAEDTKG
+513 PVVESAIEDAVVVD
-524 RIEPV
+524 RVIERV
-529 AAENIVVQENLSTE
+529 LT
-543 LAVEEQVVKRTLTFA
+543 VE

-564 ATFIRDN
+564 ATFIRNN
-571 YRKYDDVPAKVKAEL
+571 YGKYDNVPVKVKAEQ
-586 FRFSVDDLQ
+586 FKFSNDDLD
-595 ADMKLHSLVLKEL
+595 ADMELHSLVLKEL
-608 NVKMYSSEL
+608 NEKMYGADSFE
-617 YDDYMSIVDATN
+617 DYMRIVDATEK
-629 WKQSSE
+629 KQAGE
-635 LQKANYYNNEKRWN
+635 TRNVDYYSNDKRWN
-649 KRR
+649 RSR

>member
-28 YTNEPVLDE
+28 YTNEPILDE

-42 ERGEYLIE
+42 KREEYLIE
-50 GINCEAD
+50 GVNCEVD

-91 DTITMEEALEFGK
+91 DNITMEEALEFGK

-132 VHIVMNSVRKYAGVQ
+132 VHIVFNSVRKYAGVK

-170 HHAKKWVMRKCLIQ
+170 HNAKKWVMRRCLIR

-198 DYWVEKRLMKSNAK
+198 DYWVEKRLMESNAK
-212 DGVGATSN
+212 DGIGATSN
-220 RDMIRNTIDKL
+220 KEIIRNTIDKF

-241 VECLINI
+241 VECLTNI
-248 YGWNIRVTEKTVT
+248 YGWNIRVTDKTVT

-274 KLGDGYGKAELI
+274 KLGDGYGKAELM
-286 ERIDIAIKEKAI
+286 ERIDNAIKEKVV
-298 AETKRIAE
+298 
-306 ENARAEAMRIAE
+306 
-318 TKAKADAEAKEN
+318 AEAKRLAEEKAREE
-330 ARIGAEKKA
+330 ARIEAERRA
-339 AVEKA
+339 ASERA
-344 EQNRKTE
+344 ERKRKEE
-351 LSKRNRKLA
+351 LSQRKRKLA
-360 FEREDIRFE
+360 FERNSIQFE
-369 CFMANA
+369 YFMAN
-375 GSDDWNSDYA
+375 SNSESWNPEYA
-385 KYLMEEKITDYDSK
+385 EYLMAEKIIDFDSK
-399 TMEELSVPILT
+399 SIEELSNPILT
-410 KEEFEQKQ
+410 KEEFERKQ
-418 IEAMQ
+418 IEELQ
-423 DVISAK
+423 EENCEK
-429 ARELWHD
+429 AHELWKD
-436 ALDNIDG
+436 TLNNIDG
-443 IVYPHKWEYLDY
+443 LVYPHKWEYLNY
-455 LEELRYRKAST
+455 LEEIRYRKVST
-466 ITLKQAKEA
+466 FTLQQVKEP
-475 ILSFGEFNEMK
+475 ILTFGEFGEMMERESAIPVETVGNVQDAVVVEEAEETIGTEK
-486 ELESI
+486 NQAEELEVQDISI
-491 KEKTRVE
+491 LESTVE
-498 EVVLENT
+498 EVAV
-505 VQAENTEN
+505 
-513 NAIESAEDTKG
+513 IE
-524 RIEPV
+524 
-529 AAENIVVQENLSTE
+529 Q
-543 LAVEEQVVKRTLTFA
+543 AVERPVTME

-564 ATFIRDN
+564 SSVIRNNYGRYDN
-571 YRKYDDVPAKVKAEL
+571 VPVKVKAEL
-586 FRFSVDDLQ
+586 FQFSVDDFE

-617 YDDYMSIVDATN
+617 YDDYMSIADETDKKPVEEQN
-629 WKQSSE
+629 V
-635 LQKANYYNNEKRWN
+635 NYYNNEKHWN
-649 KRR
+649 RSR